1 MKKFY
6 ILAAG
11 LLAAGSMMATPTVR
25 PEVKAASNQPV
36 QMTEEGLAMT
46 RAEEAYAAY
55 VNENNLD
62 APGMQKFT
70 WTDPQGNVFKGAF
83 MESGEWTDN
92 FTGWAAA
99 THYSKVTAS
108 ITTGQGNTRKSI
120 NHILFYPRFVI
131 FNNFTNLVP
140 GTTEADSLK
149 TIPLSV
155 WGSGK
160 PLSNFNFKVPALS
173 TTAHVAAPTQALL

>member
-92 FTGWAAA
+92 FT
-99 THYSKVTAS
+99 
-108 ITTGQGNTRKSI
+108 
-120 NHILFYPRFVI
+120 
-131 FNNFTNLVP
+131 
-140 GTTEADSLK
+140 E
-149 TIPLSV
+149 
-155 WGSGK
+155 
-160 PLSNFNFKVPALS
+160 
-173 TTAHVAAPTQALL
+173 